1 MRLDRFKF
9 RAWITIPLTQEDGE
23 EFDFNLYLYGIDVL
37 SGGNF
42 AGFDEGLLGDTLAET
57 KLTDKQ
63 KEEARQFCEDN
74 NIFDSDT
81 YYCIPVDIIEQCAG
95 LKDKNGRL
103 MFEGDLVKC
112 KLSRNPGVIKWDQ
125 EMGAFR
131 LLIPPKPLFNSSLED
146 VVEFDF
152 KVVGNI
158 HENPELMEEK

>member
-1 MRLDRFKF
+1 MNDRLKF
-9 RAWITIPLTQEDGE
+9 RAWYKPTKQLFEVWCFTPEYVYDCDEVNGLGFIPTNPAKLEDC
-23 EFDFNLYLYGIDVL
+23 VL
-37 SGGNF
+37 
-42 AGFDEGLLGDTLAET
+42 
-57 KLTDKQ
+57 
-63 KEEARQFCEDN
+63 
-74 NIFDSDT
+74 
-81 YYCIPVDIIEQCAG
+81 EQCTG

-131 LLIPPKPLFNSSLED
+131 LLIPPKPLFNSSLGD

-158 HENPELMEEK
+158 HENPELPEEK